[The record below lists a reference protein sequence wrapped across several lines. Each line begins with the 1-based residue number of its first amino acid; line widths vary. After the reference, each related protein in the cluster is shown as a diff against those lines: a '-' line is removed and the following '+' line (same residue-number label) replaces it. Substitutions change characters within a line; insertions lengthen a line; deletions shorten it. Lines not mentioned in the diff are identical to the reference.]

1 MIELLYR
8 YASAL
13 DRRAYEEL
21 RDVFAPDA
29 VVDFGPLGGVRTGHD
44 AIVRFCSRALAPF
57 AAVQHFISNV
67 VVGPD
72 ASASCYFFAVHVR
85 EDSDEPFLVGG
96 TYQDRFVET
105 ADGWRI
111 AERKLVPIWQR

>member
-21 RDVFAPDA
+21 REVFTEDA
-29 VVDFGPLGGVRTGHD
+29 EVDFGALGGTRTGHD
-44 AIVRFCSRALAPF
+44 AIVRFCSRALEPF
-57 AAVQHFISNV
+57 LAVQHFISNV
-67 VVGPD
+67 VTAGET
-72 ASASCYFFAVHVR
+72 SSCYFFAVHVR
-85 EDSDEPFLVGG
+85 PDEEPFLVGG
-96 TYQDRFVET
+96 TYEDRFVET
-105 ADGWRI
+105 EAGWRI